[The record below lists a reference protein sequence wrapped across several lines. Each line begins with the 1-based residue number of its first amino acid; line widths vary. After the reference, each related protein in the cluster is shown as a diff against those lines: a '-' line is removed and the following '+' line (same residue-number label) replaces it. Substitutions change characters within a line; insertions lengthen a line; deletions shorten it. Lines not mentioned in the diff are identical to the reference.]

1 VKTSYELSDLEN
13 WGKVSAE
20 LPSPIRLGVLGY
32 PVAHSLSRQMQNAAL
47 EASGLAMQYARFQ
60 ISPNEL
66 TAALRLMRE
75 HDFIGINLTLPHK
88 IAAVALLDEVDEQA
102 QKIGAVNTVSFR
114 GGRSLGYNT
123 DSEGFSRALREEFS
137 VDLGDLRVLLLG
149 AGGGAGRAIAWQ
161 CAWAKCE
168 RLVLVS
174 RTLATAHAFAHELA
188 DSFSGPRVFGPEARL
203 EALPS
208 EDRALRTAI
217 ARTDLVVNATPL
229 GLHFSDPL
237 PIGPD
242 AVAGRGGRGRG
253 AGRRWARDA
262 AAPGRARLR
271 TVVRPT
277 CADRGDAGRVIRLRL
292 FSARRRRGRDR
303 TFQKGAVRPPA
314 LASRPRSR

>member
-208 EDRALRTAI
+208 EDRALRAAI

-237 PIGPD
+237 PIGRALLAPHLMVYD
-242 AVAGRGGRGRG
+242 LIPGP
-253 AGRRWARDA
+253 ARTPLLA
-262 AAPGRARLR
+262 AAVEAGARVADGRAMLLHQ
-271 TVVRPT
+271 
-277 CADRGDAGRVIRLRL
+277 G
-292 FSARRRRGRDR
+292 
-303 TFQKGAVRPPA
+303 A
-314 LASRPRSR
+314 LAFERWFDRPAPIAAMRAALSG